1 MARQVIIYT
10 RVGCADCERE
20 KELLSRKGVAFEE
33 RDLGADKKYADELTA
48 MGINVTPVTLIDDE
62 LVVGFEPQ
70 EIEALLKV

>member
-1 MARQVIIYT
+1 
-10 RVGCADCERE
+10 
-20 KELLSRKGVAFEE
+20 
-33 RDLGADKKYADELTA
+33 